1 MDKYDKA
8 NIIHWSSIKCMRV
21 TRSVLASELY
31 GMVLGFDIS
40 AAIKGTV
47 DKIFPARKIPLV
59 ICIDSKSLYDCLTKL
74 GTTNEKRLMIDVMAI
89 REAYEKR
96 EIVEI
101 KWIDGES
108 NPADAM
114 TKSKPCQALKDLVD
128 NNTITI
134 KVTEWVDRD

>member
-1 MDKYDKA
+1 MQQ
-8 NIIHWSSIKCMRV
+8 
-21 TRSVLASELY
+21 
-31 GMVLGFDIS
+31 
-40 AAIKGTV
+40 
-47 DKIFPARKIPLV
+47 
-59 ICIDSKSLYDCLTKL
+59 LYDCLTKL